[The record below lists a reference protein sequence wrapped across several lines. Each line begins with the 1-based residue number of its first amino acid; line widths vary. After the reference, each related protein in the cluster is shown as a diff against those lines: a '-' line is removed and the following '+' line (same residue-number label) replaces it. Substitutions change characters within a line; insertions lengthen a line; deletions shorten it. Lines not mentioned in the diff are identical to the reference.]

1 MDKKTKA
8 GPKIAEIAGKIVALL
23 EPLSSDDRQKV
34 INGSLT
40 LLGEASSGGA
50 PPSGA
55 SGSAGRAAGG
65 GAKPDENLSG
75 LSARGTNWMKQN
87 GLTKAQIER
96 VFDIT
101 SDGVTIIASRVPG
114 KNNKEQTHNAY
125 VLQGVSRLLASGETT
140 IEDKAARQVCEDLG
154 CYNKANHAAYM
165 SDKGNVLAGSKGSG
179 WKLTAPGLKHGAELV
194 KQLNKEE

>member
-65 GAKPDENLSG
+65 GGKPPEKLG
-75 LSARGTNWMKQN
+75 GPFGRGKKWVKQKGRN
-87 GLTKAQIER
+87 QDPNEK
-96 VFDIT
+96 VVDIT
-101 SDGVTIIASRVPG
+101 SDRR
-114 KNNKEQTHNAY
+114 THN
-125 VLQGVSRLLASGETT
+125 
-140 IEDKAARQVCEDLG
+140 C
-154 CYNKANHAAYM
+154 
-165 SDKGNVLAGSKGSG
+165 
-179 WKLTAPGLKHGAELV
+179 
-194 KQLNKEE
+194 